1 MLRQPSLSVLPV
13 VALSPSNEAYHWEGP
28 GHIQNVL
35 TPTLLITHWLPMSSF
50 DKNQIR
56 KKAKKMTMMTETTTA
71 TRSEHGKPTH
81 YIL

>member
-50 DKNQIR
+50 DKNQMR
-56 KKAKKMTMMTETTTA
+56 KKTE
-71 TRSEHGKPTH
+71 RKYEGDGEEDDDDDGDYDGYSE
-81 YIL
+81 